1 MMDDIDILKQNILD
15 IIMPELLTRAGRIYI
30 ENSEY
35 KKAVKKADSIFEEI
49 SDSLS
54 EELAEKLEKY
64 FTANNAAVAIQDRL
78 MYQQGM
84 RDLLNLLIAILK
96 GEDHGTA

>member
-1 MMDDIDILKQNILD
+1 LKEGTIMNDIDILEQNVLD

-35 KKAVKKADSIFEEI
+35 KAAVEKADSIFEEI
-49 SDSLS
+49 SD
-54 EELAEKLEKY
+54 
-64 FTANNAAVAIQDRL
+64 RL

-84 RDLLNLLIAILK
+84 KDLLNMLITLLK
-96 GEDHGTA
+96 GENHDTT